1 VTHHPPAAPPDSV
14 DPRWDESEPRLVE
27 VIRDEILA
35 APDRRITFARFMER
49 ALTEP
54 GLGYYAT
61 SQMRPTREGDFL
73 TGPELHPFFGR
84 CFGRQ
89 LEEVWERLGRPAPFV
104 VHEHGAGRGT
114 LGASVQAG
122 LLADGSDLAGAI
134 EWIGIDLSGPADEA
148 DGEPFAGA
156 VVMNEYVDAL
166 PVHRVQRL
174 AGALQE
180 HWIGW
185 SRGWFATV
193 LGPLSSPDVI
203 EPLSR
208 AGIALDE
215 GQIADI
221 SLEWERAVRT
231 APAGLERGVLLI
243 VDYGHPASKLYGP
256 QRAQGSLLGYRQHR
270 VVEDPLTFV
279 GRMDLTAHVDL
290 TAVDHGARAAGLT
303 PLGTT
308 TQGWF
313 LAALGMGD
321 LLRELGEVP
330 GLDPQQYL
338 AARAAVGRFLDPHHL
353 GGFRVVAYGRGLDA
367 EPPLRGL
374 ASPFSR

>member
-1 VTHHPPAAPPDSV
+1 
-14 DPRWDESEPRLVE
+14 VE
-27 VIRDEILA
+27 LIRDEILA
-35 APDRRITFARFMER
+35 APDRHVTFARFMER

-61 SQMRPTREGDFL
+61 SQLRPTREGDFL

-84 CFGRQ
+84 CLGRQ
-89 LEEVWERLGRPAPFV
+89 LEEVWVRLGRPAEFV

-122 LLADGSDLAGAI
+122 LVADGSDLAGAI
-134 EWIGIDLSGPADEA
+134 EWIGIDVPRPADEA
-148 DGEPFAGA
+148 DREAYAGA
-156 VVMNEYVDAL
+156 VVMNEYLDAL
-166 PVHRVQRL
+166 PVHRIQRRG
-174 AGALQE
+174 GALQE
-180 HWIGW
+180 HWITW
-185 SRGWFATV
+185 SEGWFATV

-221 SLEWERAVRT
+221 GLEWERAVRA
-231 APAGLERGVLLI
+231 APEGLERGLLLI
-243 VDYGHPASKLYGP
+243 VDYGHPASELYGP
-256 QRAQGSLLGYRQHR
+256 QRAQGSLLGYRRHR
-270 VVEDPLTFV
+270 VVEDPLTFI
-279 GRMDLTAHVDL
+279 GRMDLTAHLDL

-303 PLGTT
+303 PLGAT

-313 LAALGMGD
+313 LAALGLGD

-330 GLDPQQYL
+330 DLDPQRYL
-338 AARAAVGRFLDPHHL
+338 AARAAVGRFLDPRHL
-353 GGFRVVAYGRGLDA
+353 GGFRVLAYGRGLDA
-367 EPPLRGL
+367 DPPLRGL
-374 ASPFSR
+374 ASPFLR